1 MEVFAGQNDG
11 VFLPTT
17 LTGDTPSDD
26 RIPSPAAE
34 RQSLPPPQKLRPIR
48 CNGRGPAD
56 GLDAG
61 LSGAASAE
69 LGFLTQLSAQKQGP
83 AFGANVTQPDLG
95 NGGGEVAGNVCS
107 AAEPPPVSLDKAGMG
122 AECVKSISEGLFS
135 ETDLSVSEMRLR
147 ILVYEDFR
155 KCNRPMESMW
165 RVGVRVY
172 IMDSTC
178 NISKSIGQS
187 SVYQENHNNNVPNEI
202 WYALYFATENK
213 KCSSSDDGI
222 ESSEA
227 MKEPLSRKRK
237 RKTMKKLELCMES
250 MIRKVMQRQ
259 EQLHKQLIE
268 TLEEKEKERI
278 IREEAWK
285 QREFERARR
294 EEEVRAQDTSRS
306 LALISLI
313 QKLSGHDIQ
322 IPKSLETSWL
332 EKYEGEIHN
341 QEDFRCDQKNRRWP
355 KSEVQA
361 LITVRTALNHKFL
374 NGPKSSVWEE
384 VAVGLSKMGYSR
396 SAKKCKEKWEN
407 IKKYYKR
414 TIDSGKKRPENSKA
428 CPYFHEL
435 DILYS
440 SGLISSGSPLD
451 SIKKEFEEKGV
462 TD

>member
-1 MEVFAGQNDG
+1 MEVFAGQNDA

-17 LTGDTPSDD
+17 LTGDAPSDD
-26 RIPSPAAE
+26 RIPPPAAE
-34 RQSLPPPQKLRPIR
+34 RQSLRPPQKLRPIR

-69 LGFLTQLSAQKQGP
+69 LGFLTQLSSQKQGP
-83 AFGANVTQPDLG
+83 VFGANVSQPDLG

-122 AECVKSISEGLFS
+122 AECMKLVSEGLFS
-135 ETDLSVSEMRLR
+135 ETDLSVSETRLR

-155 KCNRPMESMW
+155 N
-165 RVGVRVY
+165 
-172 IMDSTC
+172 
-178 NISKSIGQS
+178 
-187 SVYQENHNNNVPNEI
+187 
-202 WYALYFATENK
+202 ATGH
-213 KCSSSDDGI
+213 SSSDDGI

-259 EQLHKQLIE
+259 DQLHKQLIE

-285 QREFERARR
+285 QREIERARR
-294 EEEVRAQDTSRS
+294 EEEVRAQETSRS

-313 QKLSGHDIQ
+313 QNLSGHDIQ
-322 IPKSLETSWL
+322 LPKSLETSWL

-341 QEDFRCDQKNRRWP
+341 QEDFRCDQSNRRWP

-451 SIKKEFEEKGV
+451 NIKKEFEEKGV
-462 TD
+462 TE

>member
-1 MEVFAGQNDG
+1 MEVFAGQNDA

-17 LTGDTPSDD
+17 LTDDTPSDD
-26 RIPSPAAE
+26 RIPPPAPE

-69 LGFLTQLSAQKQGP
+69 LGFLTQLSSQKQGP
-83 AFGANVTQPDLG
+83 VFGANVTQPDLG
-95 NGGGEVAGNVCS
+95 NGGGEVAGNACS
-107 AAEPPPVSLDKAGMG
+107 AAEQPPVSLDKAGMG
-122 AECVKSISEGLFS
+122 AECVKLVSEGLFS
-135 ETDLSVSEMRLR
+135 ETDLSS
-147 ILVYEDFR
+147 Y
-155 KCNRPMESMW
+155 
-165 RVGVRVY
+165 
-172 IMDSTC
+172 
-178 NISKSIGQS
+178 
-187 SVYQENHNNNVPNEI
+187 VYQENHNNNVPNEI
-202 WYALYFATENK
+202 WYALYFGTENK
-213 KCSSSDDGI
+213 QRSSSDDGI

-237 RKTMKKLELCMES
+237 RKTMKKLKLCMES

-268 TLEEKEKERI
+268 KLEEKEKERI

-285 QREFERARR
+285 QREIQRARR
-294 EEEVRAQDTSRS
+294 EQEVRAQETSRS

-313 QKLSGHDIQ
+313 QNLSGHDIQ
-322 IPKSLETSWL
+322 IPKSLETLWL

-341 QEDFRCDQKNRRWP
+341 QEDFRCDQSNRRWP
-355 KSEVQA
+355 KYEVQA
-361 LITVRTALNHKFL
+361 LITVRTALNHKFI
-374 NGPKSSVWEE
+374 NGPKGSVWEE

-428 CPYFHEL
+428 CPYFQEL

-451 SIKKEFEEKGV
+451 TIKKEFEEKGV
-462 TD
+462 TE